1 MKIETVLSP
10 ALFPFLPGGVE
21 GKQVVVID
29 ILRATTTMC
38 VALDR
43 GCDEMVAVAKVEEA
57 LAYRQKG
64 YLLAGEREGYK
75 VEGFD
80 FGNSPQEYDVVKVKG
95 KKIVIT
101 TTNGTQALSM
111 SRGADKVWVSSFYN
125 LAATVAAIKA
135 VGLPVVM
142 FCSGWK
148 NRFNMEDTLFAGAM
162 VDLLEREGFEI
173 EDDASRASLY
183 LWREAKV
190 DLAGFLENANH
201 VQRFKSMHAE
211 SDLEACLRLDIG
223 SRAILAE
230 YGDEQDGERGCV
242 LKVWE
247 A

>member
-10 ALFPFLPGGVE
+10 ALFPFLPGGTE

-43 GCDEMVAVAKVEEA
+43 GCEEMVAVAKVEEA
-57 LAYRQKG
+57 LEYRPEG
-64 YLLAGEREGYK
+64 YLLAGEREGHK

-80 FGNSPQEYDVVKVKG
+80 FGNSPQEYDAEKVAG

-111 SRGADKVWVSSFYN
+111 SRGAEKVWVSSFYN
-125 LAATVAAIKA
+125 LRATVDAILA
-135 VGLPVVM
+135 IGLPVVM

-148 NRFNMEDTLFAGAM
+148 NRFNLEDTLFAGALVEM
-162 VDLLEREGFEI
+162 LAQGGFEI
-173 EDDASRASLY
+173 EDDASRAALY
-183 LWREAKV
+183 LWHEAKS
-190 DLAGFLENANH
+190 DLTGFLENANH
-201 VQRFKSMHAE
+201 VQRFKSMHTE
-211 SDLEACLRLDIG
+211 SDLEVCLRMDIG
-223 SRAILAE
+223 NRAILAD
-230 YGDEQDGERGCV
+230 YGDEQVGCV
-242 LKVWE
+242 LKAWG